1 MFIFIRRLDRM
12 LLIAVVALRNAEQ
25 FEKILQAVSVP
36 QGINHY
42 SLLPVGELIES
53 DALRPFFI
61 ISDAI

>member
-1 MFIFIRRLDRM
+1 M
-12 LLIAVVALRNAEQ
+12 LLIAVAALRNAEQ
-25 FEKILQAVSVP
+25 FEKILQAVFVL

-53 DALRPFFI
+53 DAPAFFI